1 MKNLKGTKTEQT
13 LLTAFAGESQARNRY
28 TYFAGVARKAGFE
41 QIAAIFEETAENE
54 REHAKRF
61 FQFLPGGDAQITAV
75 YPSGVIG
82 DTAANLLAAAQGEQ
96 LEWTKLY
103 VDAEGVA
110 RSEGFAEIGGVFK
123 EIAEVEEKH
132 EKRYRRLLAN
142 VKEGKV
148 FKRDA
153 PVKWKC
159 RNCGYVH
166 EGKEAPKSCP
176 ACAQPQSYYEL
187 LAENY

>member
-1 MKNLKGTKTEQT
+1 M
-13 LLTAFAGESQARNRY
+13 
-28 TYFAGVARKAGFE
+28 
-41 QIAAIFEETAENE
+41 
-54 REHAKRF
+54 
-61 FQFLPGGDAQITAV
+61 GD
-75 YPSGVIG
+75 
-82 DTAANLLAAAQGEQ
+82 E
-96 LEWTKLY
+96 
-103 VDAEGVA
+103 
-110 RSEGFAEIGGVFK
+110 